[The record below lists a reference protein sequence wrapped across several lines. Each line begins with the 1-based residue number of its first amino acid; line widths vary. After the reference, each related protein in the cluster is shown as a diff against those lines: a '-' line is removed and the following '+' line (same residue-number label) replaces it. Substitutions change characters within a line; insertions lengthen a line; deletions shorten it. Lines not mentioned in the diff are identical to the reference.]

1 MEEEEE
7 VLTGKMATH
16 IRANFSERDFMNKL
30 LYLGYRCYRFF
41 FIAVWFYFAPFIAMF
56 ASYTIPYAFNHY
68 GKNSN

>member
-1 MEEEEE
+1 MEE

-16 IRANFSERDFMNKL
+16 IRANFSERDFMNKV
-30 LYLGYRCYRFF
+30 LYLGYRGYRFF
-41 FIAVWFYFAPFIAMF
+41 FIAIWFYFAPFIAMF